1 MSDLISN
8 CCGARPWLNN
18 ETLERCSECLEHCEF
33 ETEERNISKRFFL
46 GTLASKLFVLHNVQ
60 ERGLGSARRELMTM
74 DLPIEDVNTVSQM
87 LIQFCNNE

>member
-33 ETEERNISKRFFL
+33 ETEERNISKRFFRW
-46 GTLASKLFVLHNVQ
+46 TVASKLFILHNVQ
-60 ERGLGSARRELMTM
+60 ERGLGSARRELLSM
-74 DLPIEDVNTVSQM
+74 DLPIDDVNEISKLM
-87 LIQFCNNE
+87 IQFCEHE

>member
-46 GTLASKLFVLHNVQ
+46 GQVASKLFVLHNVQ
-60 ERGLGSARRELMTM
+60 EGGLESARRELMSM
-74 DLPIEDVNTVSQM
+74 DLSIDDVNTVSQM
-87 LIQFCNNE
+87 LIQFCNND

>member
-46 GTLASKLFVLHNVQ
+46 GTLASKLFILHNVS
-60 ERGLGSARRELMTM
+60 ERGLGSARKELLGM
-74 DLPIEDVNTVSQM
+74 DLPIADVNEVSKM
-87 LIQFCNNE
+87 LIQMCNNE